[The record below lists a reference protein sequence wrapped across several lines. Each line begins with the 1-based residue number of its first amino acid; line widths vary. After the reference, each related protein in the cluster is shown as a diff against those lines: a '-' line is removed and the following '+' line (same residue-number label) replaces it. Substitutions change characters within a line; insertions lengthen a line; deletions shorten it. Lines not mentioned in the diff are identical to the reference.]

1 MLRRADGWRSL
12 LWAANAARIGGA
24 CLGLGIVVSSP
35 APEVVLPLLALALL
49 LVGGSAWSVT
59 STSTVAVRLAGPFVM
74 VIAVRIAGGTVAA
87 AIAALLVALGAWLQV
102 RLTEAS
108 VGLAIF
114 AGAVAVL
121 GGARV
126 PVLVAFWLL
135 GAAILLARA
144 TVATVRRRLA
154 GRSSLK
160 PERTPVV
167 PLGPEN

>member
-1 MLRRADGWRSL
+1 M
-12 LWAANAARIGGA
+12 
-24 CLGLGIVVSSP
+24 
-35 APEVVLPLLALALL
+35 
-49 LVGGSAWSVT
+49 
-59 STSTVAVRLAGPFVM
+59 AVRLVGPFVM

-108 VGLAIF
+108 VGLALF

-126 PVLVAFWLL
+126 NVLVAFWLL
-135 GAAILLARA
+135 GAAILLARSM
-144 TVATVRRRLA
+144 VATVRRRLA
-154 GRSSLK
+154 GSSSLK
-160 PERTPVV
+160 VERTPAV